1 MSKSSRILIY
11 IALNILCAA
20 VVFIGCYNSDLR
32 LYALAFLE
40 IVASSAFVVSIY
52 IVIINCISIYT
63 VIKDKMKISAVLSLL
78 GGSLGGFITARV
90 LRKKSLAI
98 NIIFNVWVWFV
109 VWCIVGG
116 YLFVFVD
123 FMLNGAK

>member
-1 MSKSSRILIY
+1 MDFIKKHPY
-11 IALNILCAA
+11 IATNIICAA
-20 VVFIGCYNSDLR
+20 VTVICCCNSVLRGCALLIWAFSFVFLPY
-32 LYALAFLE
+32 LA
-40 IVASSAFVVSIY
+40 
-52 IVIINCISIYT
+52 IINGISVYT
-63 VIKDKMKISAVLSLL
+63 VKKDKMKLSAVLSIL

-123 FMLNGAK
+123 FLLNGAK

>member
-1 MSKSSRILIY
+1 MSKSSKTWIY
-11 IALNILCAA
+11 IVVNILCAA
-20 VVFIGCYNSDLR
+20 LFFIGCCNSVLR
-32 LYALAFLE
+32 SCALLIWAF
-40 IVASSAFVVSIY
+40 SFVFLPY
-52 IVIINCISIYT
+52 LAIINGISIYT
-63 VIKDKMKISAVLSLL
+63 VKKDKMKISAVLSLL

-98 NIIFNVWVWFV
+98 NIIFNISVWFV
-109 VWCIVGG
+109 VWCIAEG